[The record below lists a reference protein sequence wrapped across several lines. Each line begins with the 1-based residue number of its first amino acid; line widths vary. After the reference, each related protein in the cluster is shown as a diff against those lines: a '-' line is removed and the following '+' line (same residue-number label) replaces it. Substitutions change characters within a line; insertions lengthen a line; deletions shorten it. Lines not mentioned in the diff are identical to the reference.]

1 MRSFPLFV
9 AITTVTLLSTTV
21 VNATDNDLNGSAD
34 GSTNIV
40 VSGENFGT
48 ENLGNSTLSGE
59 VVAGETFT
67 SIVNNPVNNAE
78 ACGSLQTVLLNQAN
92 QANQVN
98 SCAAL
103 GQLAQADT
111 LLNPSPNLPDS
122 QNTTQN
128 ATPSITQA
136 LPLAAPTNPITQAPP
151 LAAPTN
157 TGLTTSLTTGIPGFA
172 PPDFLNPS
180 NNPLLFPTIPEE
192 VLVDINEPITLEQAV
207 ILARR
212 NNPLVNQAQLAIE
225 RAEARL
231 RETYASEFPTGTVTF
246 DFTRS
251 ESASARLAADRQA
264 EITGVRQGVGSTSA
278 QANLQLDY
286 NLYTGGRR
294 PATISLAAAQL
305 RNAQLALETQLVQLR
320 LDVANDYYSLQ
331 QADSQLI
338 ITIASEEQAQIS
350 LRDATNRERAGVGTR
365 FEVLQ
370 AEVALANAIQDR
382 RNAEA
387 QQLINRR
394 QLAQRLNL
402 PQTATVVTA
411 DAINVLGDW
420 PLNLEDSIVLA
431 FKNRAE
437 IEQQLLEIEQSE
449 AQQRIA
455 TADTLPQVNLFAN
468 YGVIGNLGD
477 GANTAGGGSI
487 GIRAQWTFFD
497 AGAARSRIAQQEAN
511 ILVAQ
516 SGFTSQRN
524 QIRFQ
529 VEQAF
534 FNLQANKANLA
545 TTAQAENSATEGL
558 RLARLRFQAGVG
570 TQSEVITAQTELTR
584 ARVNRLNAIV
594 GFNRSLAN
602 LERSVSNLDG
612 QLFDRP

>member
-1 MRSFPLFV
+1 MRSFSLFV
-9 AITTVTLLSTTV
+9 ALTTLTLLPATV
-21 VNATDNDLNGSAD
+21 VNATDSSLNNNVD
-34 GSTNIV
+34 GSTDPV
-40 VSGENFGT
+40 VRANVRADVRAENLGT
-48 ENLGNSTLSGE
+48 ENFEVETLSNRNLSGE
-59 VVAGETFT
+59 MIAEEVIDPRLEP
-67 SIVNNPVNNAE
+67 IVNNAE
-78 ACGSLQTVLLNQAN
+78 ECVLLQTELRNQGDQPNPA
-92 QANQVN
+92 N
-98 SCAAL
+98 SCAAPS
-103 GQLAQADT
+103 QLAQSDT
-111 LLNPSPNLPDS
+111 PPHTSPNLPNS
-122 QNTTQN
+122 PNIPQN
-128 ATPSITQA
+128 
-136 LPLAAPTNPITQAPP
+136 ITQAPP

-157 TGLTTSLTTGIPGFA
+157 TGLTTSLTTGIPGLN
-172 PPDFLNPS
+172 PPEFLNPS
-180 NNPLLFPTIPEE
+180 SNPLLFPTIPEE

-212 NNPLVNQAQLAIE
+212 NNPLVSQAQVAIE

-231 RETYASEFPTGTVTF
+231 RETYASEFPTGTVSF

-264 EITGVRQGVGSTSA
+264 EITGVREGVGSTSA
-278 QANLQLDY
+278 QANIQIDY

-294 PATISLAAAQL
+294 PATISLATAQL

-338 ITIASEEQAQIS
+338 ITRSSVEQAQTS
-350 LRDATNRERAGVGTR
+350 LRDAQNRERAGVGTR

-370 AEVALANAIQDR
+370 AEVALANAAQDE
-382 RNAEA
+382 RNAVA
-387 QQLINRR
+387 QQSIARR

-402 PQTATVVTA
+402 PQDATVVTA
-411 DAINVLGDW
+411 DAINALGDW

-437 IEQQLLEIEQSE
+437 IEQQLLEIEQAE

-468 YGVIGNLGD
+468 YGVVGNLGD

-511 ILVAQ
+511 ILAAR

-529 VEQAF
+529 VEQSYY
-534 FNLQANKANLA
+534 NLQANRENLT
-545 TTAQAENSATEGL
+545 TTAQAVISATEGL

-584 ARVNRLNAIV
+584 AEVNRLNAIV
-594 GFNRSLAN
+594 GFNRSLAALQRN
-602 LERSVSNLDG
+602 VSNLDG
-612 QLFDRP
+612 QLFDLP

>member
-21 VNATDNDLNGSAD
+21 VNATDNDFNGSAD

-92 QANQVN
+92 QANQANQVN

-128 ATPSITQA
+128 ATPS
-136 LPLAAPTNPITQAPP
+136 ITQAPP

-516 SGFTSQRN
+516 SGFTIQRN

-534 FNLQANKANLA
+534 YNLQANKANLA

-584 ARVNRLNAIV
+584 AQVNRLNAIV